1 MFKRKAFEILKE
13 WKEKKAPNYSV
24 LLEGARRVGKSTIAE
39 EFAKQEYKTYIKVD
53 FANINKET
61 LEVFDDI
68 ANLDIFF
75 LRLQAA
81 TGITLHNRESVII
94 FDEIQLMPKVR
105 QIYSKRD
112 ITISK
117 RCREYCNVKIIS
129 DLYVAIYS
137 RRSVEWKP
145 SFYLCRKIVK
155 LLIK

>member
-1 MFKRKAFEILKE
+1 MFKRKAFEKLKE
-13 WKEKKAPNYSV
+13 WKEKKAPKYSV

-68 ANLDIFF
+68 ANIDIFF

-81 TGITLHNRESVII
+81 TGITLYNRESVII

-105 QIYSKRD
+105 QAIKYLVADGRYDYIETGSL
-112 ITISK
+112 ISIK
-117 RCREYCNVKIIS
+117 EN
-129 DLYVAIYS
+129 DAIPTG
-137 RRSVEWKP
+137 E
-145 SFYLCRKIVK
+145 
-155 LLIK
+155 

>member
-1 MFKRKAFEILKE
+1 MLRRKVDQYLKE

-61 LEVFDDI
+61 LEIFDDI

-81 TGITLHNRESVII
+81 TGIT
-94 FDEIQLMPKVR
+94 
-105 QIYSKRD
+105 
-112 ITISK
+112 
-117 RCREYCNVKIIS
+117 CNT
-129 DLYVAIYS
+129 
-137 RRSVEWKP
+137 
-145 SFYLCRKIVK
+145 
-155 LLIK
+155 